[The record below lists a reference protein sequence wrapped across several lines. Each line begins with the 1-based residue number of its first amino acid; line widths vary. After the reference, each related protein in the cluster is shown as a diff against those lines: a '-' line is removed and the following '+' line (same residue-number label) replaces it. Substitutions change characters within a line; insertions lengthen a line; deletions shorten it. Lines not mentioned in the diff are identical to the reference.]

1 MTYEKSF
8 TKNLE
13 FVPSMKDGNSTMFQ
27 DEIEKKRKLLQN
39 IKSGQQSISAFEQDL
54 MERSAQLKNNR

>member
-1 MTYEKSF
+1 
-8 TKNLE
+8 
-13 FVPSMKDGNSTMFQ
+13 MKDGNSTMFK